1 MSRSYGG
8 LALPPADS
16 KWGVCSSAVVLQVLI
31 FSQMT
36 SILDILMDYC
46 YLRGFQ
52 YSRLDGSMAYADREE
67 NVSDGDLQLC
77 RDPSFS
83 SFMLLDDQ
91 LWQQSRS
98 EGAARESELIS
109 RRSSP
114 LLSSGR

>member
-1 MSRSYGG
+1 MG
-8 LALPPADS
+8 
-16 KWGVCSSAVVLQVLI
+16 GVCSSAVVLQVLI

-77 RDPSFS
+77 PGTP
-83 SFMLLDDQ
+83 
-91 LWQQSRS
+91 RS
-98 EGAARESELIS
+98 AHSC
-109 RRSSP
+109 SP
-114 LLSSGR
+114 MTNSG

>member
-8 LALPPADS
+8 LPLLTLNG
-16 KWGVCSSAVVLQVLI
+16 GVRSSAVALQVLI

-77 RDPSFS
+77 PVTP
-83 SFMLLDDQ
+83 
-91 LWQQSRS
+91 RS
-98 EGAARESELIS
+98 AH
-109 RRSSP
+109 
-114 LLSSGR
+114 